1 MENKKYTVIEV
12 VADYIY
18 FVITGSF
25 NSINK
30 FIDNISSNKKL
41 VDRKFIPVRIDVPLA
56 FSTDKLEK
64 MHNIKIIIEEGA
76 ESAQSFAFARHSFIY
91 NKTNSQ
97 EDFFNGST
105 YMLVEL
111 EILDNNNEDY
121 YKLKF
126 PKLELQDDDDPE
138 EVLLKW
144 VKHNGCKVSSNM
156 KKTIKPITLVGCNED
171 ILVYTAKI

>member
-18 FVITGSF
+18 FVITGTHS
-25 NSINK
+25 SLNK
-30 FIDNISSNKKL
+30 FINTIKISEKYNDKK
-41 VDRKFIPVRIDVPLA
+41 FFPVRIDVPLA
-56 FSTDKLEK
+56 FSIDKLEK
-64 MHNIKIIIEEGA
+64 NNNIKIIIEEGT
-76 ESAQSFAFARHSFIY
+76 ESAQSFALARHSFIH
-91 NKTNSQ
+91 NKTNINDD
-97 EDFFNGST
+97 EFNHST
-105 YMLVEL
+105 YMLVQL
-111 EILDNNNEDY
+111 EFCEDNNS

-144 VKHNGCKVSSNM
+144 VKYNGCKISSNM
-156 KKTIKPITLVGCNED
+156 KKSIKPITLVGCNED